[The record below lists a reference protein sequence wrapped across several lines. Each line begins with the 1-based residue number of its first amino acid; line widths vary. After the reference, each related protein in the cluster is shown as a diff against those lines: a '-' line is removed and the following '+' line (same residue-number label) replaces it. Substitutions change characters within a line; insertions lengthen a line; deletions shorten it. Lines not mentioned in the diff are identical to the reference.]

1 MKSYR
6 YISIALMALLLMM
19 TAACTKAELCN
30 DAEHPHRAGVRFD
43 YDWATNVTSDVKAT
57 HQLPDSML
65 VIVKRIIG
73 TELTGCRV
81 SATDG
86 KGYYLFNGPIPI
98 PAADPA
104 TTGDDTG
111 DNTGTDNTGND
122 DNTGGNDDTG
132 GSDNT
137 GGNDNTGDNTGS
149 DAGGGSP
156 ADNSGNAGNTD
167 NTDNT
172 PARAGDTDTD
182 PDGDTDTDTDNTPP
196 AAPIPDVPGY
206 NAPTDLFKVRPGMF
220 KCITVNRDTTEFDYK
235 EIIEYVETG
244 WPETTLRELCVEY
257 KRYGYRSPKLRNPI
271 PGWSD
276 YNIYGNPDEDGYP
289 AADNYLQPDMTPVY
303 YDSIS
308 PVTISRNVEQEF
320 TFHPILLT
328 QNIDIRFHIR
338 KKVDVAPFA
347 IDAVYADI
355 SGIPYR
361 LNLSTDL
368 FDIRNTAKMQFTCQ
382 LEDAN
387 GNKITD
393 SNTNEYLLCHGNID
407 VLSLVNAPNPDVTRG
422 PGIMQ
427 LMITL
432 RGTNKPIRLRINLFH
447 AIERANLY
455 KADNDGAWAHRR
467 KAYGTLE
474 IDTGLVIDE
483 KAVITNDEEGGL
495 DKWIVVGQEDDI
507 VVDA

>member
-1 MKSYR
+1 MKPYR
-6 YISIALMALLLMM
+6 YISIALMALLLIM

-111 DNTGTDNTGND
+111 DNTGTDDTG
-122 DNTGGNDDTG
+122 DNTGTD
-132 GSDNT
+132 
-137 GGNDNTGDNTGS
+137 NDNTGDGDANTEGTDAGDNAGADNTGS
-149 DAGGGSP
+149 DAAGGSAGDD
-156 ADNSGNAGNTD
+156 ADAGDNTDGTD
-167 NTDNT
+167 NT
-172 PARAGDTDTD
+172 GDTDAGDD
-182 PDGDTDTDTDNTPP
+182 P
-196 AAPIPDVPGY
+196 APIPDVPGY

-447 AIERANLY
+447 AIQRANLY

>member
-98 PAADPA
+98 PAAD
-104 TTGDDTG
+104 TSGNDNTSGNDDTG
-111 DNTGTDNTGND
+111 DNTGTD
-122 DNTGGNDDTG
+122 DNT
-132 GSDNT
+132 
-137 GGNDNTGDNTGS
+137 GNDNTGDGDANTEGTDAGDNAGADNTGNDVAGGS
-149 DAGGGSP
+149 AGDDADAG
-156 ADNSGNAGNTD
+156 DNTDGTD
-167 NTDNT
+167 NTGGTD
-172 PARAGDTDTD
+172 AGDD
-182 PDGDTDTDTDNTPP
+182 P
-196 AAPIPDVPGY
+196 APIPDVPGY

>member
-1 MKSYR
+1 
-6 YISIALMALLLMM
+6 
-19 TAACTKAELCN
+19 
-30 DAEHPHRAGVRFD
+30 
-43 YDWATNVTSDVKAT
+43 
-57 HQLPDSML
+57 
-65 VIVKRIIG
+65 
-73 TELTGCRV
+73 
-81 SATDG
+81 
-86 KGYYLFNGPIPI
+86 
-98 PAADPA
+98 
-104 TTGDDTG
+104 
-111 DNTGTDNTGND
+111 
-122 DNTGGNDDTG
+122 
-132 GSDNT
+132 
-137 GGNDNTGDNTGS
+137 
-149 DAGGGSP
+149 
-156 ADNSGNAGNTD
+156 
-167 NTDNT
+167 
-172 PARAGDTDTD
+172 
-182 PDGDTDTDTDNTPP
+182 
-196 AAPIPDVPGY
+196 
-206 NAPTDLFKVRPGMF
+206 MF

-483 KAVITNDEEGGL
+483 KAVITNDEEGGI
-495 DKWIVVGQEDDI
+495 DKRIVVGQEDDI